1 MYICYNIYVISHF
14 FFPFAGAFDRALPPL
29 DGGGGYEGKA

>member
-1 MYICYNIYVISHF
+1 MYNPHF
-14 FFPFAGAFDRALPPL
+14 FFPFAGAFDGDLPPL